1 MRLPIVPPQAA
12 GRVLELEVTVA
23 TADWPCPAHS
33 GTAGSSPPVMA
44 SERPYQ
50 ILVFVGSGFW
60 NRGVQGVCHHTPPG
74 PAR

>member
-12 GRVLELEVTVA
+12 GRVPALEVTVA
-23 TADWPCPAHS
+23 TADRPCPAHS
-33 GTAGSSPPVMA
+33 GTAGSSAPAMA
-44 SERPYQ
+44 SERPSQ

-60 NRGVQGVCHHTPPG
+60 NPGVQEFRHLAPPG